1 MGRGRIRC
9 EQVWAG
15 VGQVWAEVGLA
26 LKLPGGNE
34 WEQSQE
40 KPPAECV
47 QLLWSSLWVR
57 RTCPVREGRATL
69 SRTLPMIRA
78 DSPAHRIW
86 CRAREAP
93 ETPYW

>member
-1 MGRGRIRC
+1 M
-9 EQVWAG
+9 
-15 VGQVWAEVGLA
+15 WAEVGLA

-57 RTCPVREGRATL
+57 RTCPVKRIYLKR
-69 SRTLPMIRA
+69 RTHLKKRTYL
-78 DSPAHRIW
+78 D
-86 CRAREAP
+86 
-93 ETPYW
+93 